1 MVQFIDFEVS
11 DESDL
16 DSLLSFI
23 DNEENND
30 DINFYRTFNNV
41 EVNIDEILK
50 NEYEEGSK
58 DIDNFDE
65 ISNLR
70 ESSEEETEID
80 DFKNSE
86 EKVKKFSQSLLSKS
100 NENEE
105 DEHIRFIK
113 AILYP
118 IRYEKEN
125 KTNICDKNEFKDI
138 IEEELINELDKK
150 RSNLY
155 LIYKNLTITVMR

>member
-105 DEHIRFIK
+105 DEHNSFIR

-155 LIYKNLTITVMR
+155 LIYKNLTITVVR

>member
-1 MVQFIDFEVS
+1 M
-11 DESDL
+11 
-16 DSLLSFI
+16 
-23 DNEENND
+23 
-30 DINFYRTFNNV
+30 
-41 EVNIDEILK
+41 K

-105 DEHIRFIK
+105 DEHNSFIR

-125 KTNICDKNEFKDI
+125 KTNICDKNEFKDK

-155 LIYKNLTITVMR
+155 LIYKNLTITV